1 LRGLGNQQ
9 LKLRNQTDSKIKKLL
24 ERRGSLLSIN
34 DVIKGTRKDPTSI
47 LNSINR
53 LIKDETILEY
63 RYKNK
68 RLVCWP
74 SVQNRI
80 YISTIKKEEEKVK
93 RSKAQIDNLVY
104 KRSGELVLETK
115 KLKEKLKV
123 YEPDTDVL
131 FKKAVK
137 SYDEGTIVK
146 AWGEIDKEKS
156 RLMLERDSDD
166 EKSNDKRW
174 QRIEVLDKRD
184 KILSDR
190 MFRDDIVP
198 MSSVDDD

>member
-1 LRGLGNQQ
+1 LRGLGKQQ
-9 LKLRNQTDSKIKKLL
+9 LKLRSQTDSKIKKLL
-24 ERRGSLLSIN
+24 QRRGSLLSIN

-74 SVQNRI
+74 SVQNKI
-80 YISTIKKEEEKVK
+80 YISTIKKEEETVK

-104 KRSGELVLETK
+104 KRSGDLVLETK

-123 YEPDTDVL
+123 YEPNTDEL

-146 AWGEIDKEKS
+146 AWGEIDKEKR
-156 RLMLERDSDD
+156 RLMLEPDSDD

-174 QRIEVLDKRD
+174 QRIDVLFKRD

-190 MFRDDIVP
+190 MFQDDIVP
-198 MSSVDDD
+198 MSSEDDD

>member
-1 LRGLGNQQ
+1 MRGLGNQQ

>member
-1 LRGLGNQQ
+1 LRGLGKQQ